1 MSGTP
6 TFPHGCF
13 PPGLADA
20 RGLRGFVKDN
30 RPEIDVRILN
40 ESPGFSD
47 ITDADRALWV
57 LTIDPI
63 KEWAISKGLI
73 I

>member
-1 MSGTP
+1 MTGTY
-6 TFPHGCF
+6 TFPYGL

-30 RPEIDVRILN
+30 RPEIDVRILI